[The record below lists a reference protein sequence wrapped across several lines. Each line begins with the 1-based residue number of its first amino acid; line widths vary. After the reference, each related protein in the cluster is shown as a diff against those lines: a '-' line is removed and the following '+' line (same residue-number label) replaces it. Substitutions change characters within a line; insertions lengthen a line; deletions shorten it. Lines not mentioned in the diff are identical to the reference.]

1 MKHEPIE
8 VPKLER
14 ISTDLGRMYV
24 TPSGTKLPSV
34 TTILSHAPNESLKEW
49 KKSVGE
55 EEARKIA
62 TRAANRGTYI
72 HSMCEH
78 LLKGTDAPKRNIL
91 YVDMWNSFKPIV
103 ESIETTHA
111 LEAPLYS
118 EYLAAAGTVDCVG
131 MWNGRLSIIDF
142 KTSTRVKRAD
152 DIHSYFMQCA
162 AYAVMWEELTKMP
175 VPQLVVL
182 MAVEDEQPLVF
193 VEKRNDWI
201 FKFIELRKQYK
212 EANGI

>member
-14 ISTDLGRMYV
+14 ISTELGRMYV

-34 TTILSHAPNESLKEW
+34 TTILSYAPNESLQAW
-49 KKSVGE
+49 KNSVGE
-55 EEARKIA
+55 DEARKIA

-78 LLKGTDAPKRNIL
+78 LLKGTDAPPRNIL
-91 YVDMWNSFKPIV
+91 YLDMWKSFRPLV
-103 ESIETTHA
+103 ENIEKTHA
-111 LEAPLYS
+111 LETQLYS
-118 EYLAAAGTVDCVG
+118 QYLASAGTVDCVG

-142 KTSTRVKRAD
+142 KTSTRIKKAE
-152 DIHSYFMQCA
+152 DIGSYFMQCA

-175 VPQLVVL
+175 VSQLVVL

-201 FKFIELRKQYK
+201 HQFIELRKQYK
-212 EANGI
+212 EATGI